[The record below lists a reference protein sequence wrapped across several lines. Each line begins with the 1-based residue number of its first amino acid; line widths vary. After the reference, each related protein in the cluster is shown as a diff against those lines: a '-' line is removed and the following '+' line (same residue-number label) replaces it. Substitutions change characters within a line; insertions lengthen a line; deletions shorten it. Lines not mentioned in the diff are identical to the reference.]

1 MKVNSFGFVLFFSFF
16 LVSLTGCGKKEL
28 PVATKVENYNV
39 PIEQAINLFLQDKSY
54 GLKLKKI
61 EKLKVEGRNAYV
73 AGSLVDLT
81 NNWEFTLEKSSNGT
95 WSVVAYDVKK

>member
-1 MKVNSFGFVLFFSFF
+1 MKVNRLGLVLFISLF
-16 LVSLTGCGKKEL
+16 LVSITGCGKKEL
-28 PVATKVENYNV
+28 PVVTKVENDIL

-54 GLKLKKI
+54 GLKLKKV
-61 EKLKVEGRNAYV
+61 EKLKIEGRNAYV
-73 AGSLVDLT
+73 AGSLVDLS